1 MSPNIQQI
9 NKTNINK
16 GEQKKIFNKFFDL
29 NNKNGLF
36 EKYYSNT
43 EIMKKYNKIQ
53 KEMTYNK
60 NRSRYE
66 NSWDGRNGNTKNYNI
81 PFIKGDINSY
91 NEIIRNSHNNI
102 IRTSNSLRYVSP
114 KSIGKY
120 KCNF

>member
-1 MSPNIQQI
+1 M
-9 NKTNINK
+9 
-16 GEQKKIFNKFFDL
+16 DL
-29 NNKNGLF
+29 NDKNGLF
-36 EKYYSNT
+36 EKYYSNA

-53 KEMTYNK
+53 KEITYNK

-102 IRTSNSLRYVSP
+102 IRTSYSLRYVSP